1 MPQSPPADR
10 FLHALA
16 SAVLRAADPAAL
28 AAEGSAAL
36 GDVLQERPSLAFEVQ
51 FTGFMARGERLGGV
65 NPDLLRAAGQLIIL
79 RVNKMGFTRDC
90 SEGDLRALFEALA
103 TPAAELQAV
112 GVVSRLEESAPAG
125 ILVGTSTGEV
135 YRPPAGKKAARA
147 DAGPADESA
156 PVASAPAGG
165 GGAMAGEEQ
174 EEVEFS
180 DFELLDLQQQI
191 DSIPETRAAG
201 EASRPV
207 EAAAEAEEETGGLFN
222 FFRASGTGAGG
233 TADLAAL
240 AERIR
245 REQDLNRFTELLHT
259 ISTEVSRALSAG
271 DPAAVQLL
279 HALKSESKRTDRT
292 RIFREAAAQTLREV
306 GRGTTLQRLVTL
318 AETRREGRS
327 ELVQVIV
334 TLGDEAVAL
343 LETLFFRAGDAELRE
358 ILFRELMHLEGWG
371 DRMIERALLDPQP
384 NRARAVLELV
394 AGPGIP
400 RKVGHQWVER
410 MAKHYDAA
418 VRTDTARAAAAIGG
432 RPSVRVLIDLLS
444 DPEREVRRAAVQ
456 GLGVIGDSAAVPFL
470 ARLLTDGADE
480 ELQQETIHALG
491 RIGSGEAL
499 PPLLGVLNRRQLL
512 GARKLLRLKLVAI
525 AAIGNIPT
533 RAAHETLVSTAE
545 GKEQELATEAR
556 RVLAGR
562 AQTDLQ

>member
-1 MPQSPPADR
+1 MSQSPPTDR

-28 AAEGSAAL
+28 AREGAAAL
-36 GDVLQERPSLAFEVQ
+36 GDVLRERTSLAFEVR
-51 FTGFMARGERLGGV
+51 FTGFMVRGERLGGV

-90 SEGDLRALFEALA
+90 GEADLRALFEALA
-103 TPAAELQAV
+103 TPAAELQSAGLV
-112 GVVSRLEESAPAG
+112 ARLEESAPAG
-125 ILVGTSTGEV
+125 ILVGTSTGAV
-135 YRPPAGKKAARA
+135 YRPAAGKKAAA
-147 DAGPADESA
+147 PDAPPPDGSAAAASTPGAESGA
-156 PVASAPAGG
+156 PGAGD
-165 GGAMAGEEQ
+165 

-191 DSIPETRAAG
+191 DSIPETRPGPG
-201 EASRPV
+201 EASRP
-207 EAAAEAEEETGGLFN
+207 EAVADEAEEDTGGLFD
-222 FFRASGTGAGG
+222 FFRASGAAAGD
-233 TADLAAL
+233 TADAAAL

-245 REQDLNRFTELLHT
+245 REQDLNRYTELLRT
-259 ISTEVSRALSAG
+259 ISTEVTRALSAG
-271 DPAAVQLL
+271 DTSAVQLL
-279 HALKSESKRTDRT
+279 HALALESKRTDRT
-292 RIFREAAAQTLREV
+292 RIFREAAAQSLRAV
-306 GRGTTLQRLVTL
+306 GRGATLQRLVDL

-327 ELVQVIV
+327 ELVKVIV
-334 TLGDEAVAL
+334 ALGDEAVAL
-343 LETLFFRAGDAELRE
+343 LETLFFRVGDAELRE
-358 ILFRELMHLEGWG
+358 NLFRELMHLEGWG

-410 MAKHYDAA
+410 MARHYDAA

-432 RPSVRVLIDLLS
+432 RPSVRVLIELLS
-444 DPEREVRRAAVQ
+444 DPDREVRRAAVQ
-456 GLGVIGDSAAVPFL
+456 GLGVAGDSAAVPFL

-512 GARKLLRLKLVAI
+512 GAKKLLRLKLVAI

-533 RAAHETLVSTAE
+533 RAAHETLVATAE
-545 GKEQELATEAR
+545 GKEHELATEAR

-562 AQTDLQ
+562 SQADLQ

>member
-1 MPQSPPADR
+1 MSQPPPADR

-16 SAVLRAADPAAL
+16 SAVLRAPDPAAL
-28 AAEGSAAL
+28 AAEGAVAL
-36 GDVLQERPSLAFEVQ
+36 GDVLRERTSLAFEVQ

-65 NPDLLRAAGQLIIL
+65 SPDLLRAAGQLIIL

-90 SEGDLRALFEALA
+90 AEADLRALFEALA

-112 GVVSRLEESAPAG
+112 GLVPRLEESAPAG
-125 ILVGTSTGEV
+125 ILVGTSAGEV
-135 YRPPAGKKAARA
+135 YRPPARQKAA
-147 DAGPADESA
+147 PAEASPPHETA
-156 PVASAPAGG
+156 TPASAPETADV
-165 GGAMAGEEQ
+165 APAAGE

-191 DSIPETRAAG
+191 DSIPETRPAAG
-201 EASRPV
+201 EGSRLP
-207 EAAAEAEEETGGLFN
+207 EAADGSEEETGGLFN
-222 FFRASGTGAGG
+222 FFRASGTGAGE
-233 TADLAAL
+233 TADLGAL
-240 AERIR
+240 PERIH
-245 REQDLNRFTELLHT
+245 REQDLSRYTELLRT
-259 ISTEVSRALSAG
+259 VSTEVSRALSAG
-271 DPAAVQLL
+271 DPSAIQLL

-292 RIFREAAAQTLREV
+292 RIFREAAAQSLREV
-306 GRGTTLQRLVTL
+306 GRGTTLQRLVGL

-334 TLGDEAVAL
+334 ALGDEAVAL
-343 LETLFFRAGDAELRE
+343 LETLFFRTGEAELRE
-358 ILFRELMHLEGWG
+358 TLFRELMHLEGWG
-371 DRMIERALLDPQP
+371 DRMVERALLDPQP
-384 NRARAVLELV
+384 NRARAVLEMV

-410 MAKHYDAA
+410 MAKHYDSA
-418 VRTDTARAAAAIGG
+418 VRTDTARAAGAIGG

-444 DPEREVRRAAVQ
+444 DPDREVRRAAVQ

-470 ARLLTDGADE
+470 ARLLADGADD
-480 ELQQETIHALG
+480 ELQQETIQALG

-512 GARKLLRLKLVAI
+512 GGKKLLRLKLVAV

-545 GKEQELATEAR
+545 GKEQELAAEAR
-556 RVLAGR
+556 HVLASR